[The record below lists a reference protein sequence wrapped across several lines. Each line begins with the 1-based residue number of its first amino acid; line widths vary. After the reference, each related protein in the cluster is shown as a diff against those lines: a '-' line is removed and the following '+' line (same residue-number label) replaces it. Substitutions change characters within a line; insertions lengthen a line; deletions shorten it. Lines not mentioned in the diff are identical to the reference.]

1 MRKGKRTIGAF
12 VAVIS
17 LSAAN
22 IALSDDKLDENK
34 IGEILTT
41 SFTDLK
47 NVTKYACVNLFD
59 LGPKLPG
66 NLETASLTYRN
77 QKGVIRKDI
86 AALISSGLITVR
98 LDSGKGS
105 VTTVGYSGKK
115 TRQDVPLSY
124 VDLTPL
130 GMSFYRY
137 DDAELINMP
146 KDTYGENRFCAYIQ
160 YGGIERFMKPAK
172 NPFDN
177 NPHLVTWVEFLWK
190 PDESKTPWLAV
201 PELKERL
208 SFYPKKDGWMRG
220 GIMLEQYDDGH
231 WRLGNKPYAIRW

>member
-1 MRKGKRTIGAF
+1 MQERNKYMRKGKRTIGAF

-105 VTTVGYSGKK
+105 VTTVGYSGKRLAK
-115 TRQDVPLSY
+115 TFR
-124 VDLTPL
+124 
-130 GMSFYRY
+130 
-137 DDAELINMP
+137 
-146 KDTYGENRFCAYIQ
+146 
-160 YGGIERFMKPAK
+160 
-172 NPFDN
+172 
-177 NPHLVTWVEFLWK
+177 
-190 PDESKTPWLAV
+190 
-201 PELKERL
+201 
-208 SFYPKKDGWMRG
+208 
-220 GIMLEQYDDGH
+220 
-231 WRLGNKPYAIRW
+231 

>member
-1 MRKGKRTIGAF
+1 MQERNKYMRKGKRTIGAF

-177 NPHLVTWVEFLWK
+177 NPHLVTWVEFCGNLMK
-190 PDESKTPWLAV
+190 VRPRGLPCRNLRRDCPFT
-201 PELKERL
+201 
-208 SFYPKKDGWMRG
+208 PKKTAGCEGESCLSSMMTGTGD
-220 GIMLEQYDDGH
+220 
-231 WRLGNKPYAIRW
+231 